1 MKIIIFLFLLQATG
15 RKGLIQYLLPNT
27 QEGHR
32 SRKCQTAPFSPIQ
45 SLPDDLHWGSRL
57 KGCEGINRPL
67 YPQRPL

>member
-45 SLPDDLHWGSRL
+45 ILPDGLHWDSIL
-57 KGCEGINRPL
+57 KGYEEINRL
-67 YPQRPL
+67 LSPQRHL